1 MIWRSIVSTMVLF
14 VLSGCAPAPQ
24 PTYDIV
30 IYGGTSAGVTAAIQG
45 AKMGKQVVLIEP
57 GNHLGGL
64 TSGGLGATDIG
75 NKAAIGGLARDFYR
89 RVKIHYDQDDAWRQQ
104 TRDSYESRRQLAG
117 EDTMWT
123 FEPHVAEQILREMLN
138 ENGVEVLFR
147 QRLDRE
153 RGITKKGTRIIE
165 IRTQDGNRFDGHMF
179 IDATYEGDLLALA
192 GVSYVVGREA
202 NSKYDET
209 LNGVQTANAVYH
221 QFRFPVDPYREPG
234 DPSSGLLP
242 YVHDGVPG
250 DEGSGDNRVQ
260 AYNFRLCLTDA
271 VENQIPFPKP
281 EGYDPINYELL
292 FRNFEAGE
300 DRIPWIN
307 TPMPNRKTDIN
318 NYGAFSSDY
327 IGMNYDYPEMDY
339 ASREELIEAHRNYQM
354 GLMWALA
361 NEPRVPDA
369 IRNEVARWG
378 LTKDEFPD
386 NGGWPHQIYVREARR
401 MVGEYIMTQ
410 HHCQG
415 REVAPNPIGMAAY
428 TMDSHNVQRY
438 VSEGKVLNEGDVQVG
453 GFPPYPIDYGTI
465 IPRAEECSNLL
476 VPVCLSS
483 SHIAFGSIRM
493 EPVFM
498 VLGQSAATAA
508 CQAIDAGSSIQ
519 EIDRVKLGRTLEEQD
534 QVLSWEETAP

>member
-1 MIWRSIVSTMVLF
+1 MLALM
-14 VLSGCAPAPQ
+14 VLSGCAPQ

-30 IYGGTSAGVTAAIQG
+30 IYGGTSAGVTAAIQA
-45 AKMGKQVVLIEP
+45 AKMGKTVVLIEP
-57 GNHLGGL
+57 GEHLGGL

-89 RVKIHYDQDDAWRQQ
+89 RVKLHYDQDDAWRQQ
-104 TRDSYESRRQLAG
+104 TRDSYESRRQQTG

-147 QRLDRE
+147 QRLNRDG
-153 RGITKKGTRIIE
+153 GITKEGTRIIE
-165 IRTQDGNRFDGHMF
+165 IWTQDGNRFDGRMF

-192 GVSYVVGREA
+192 GVSFVVGREA
-202 NSKYDET
+202 NSDYDET

-234 DPSSGLLP
+234 DSASGLLP
-242 YVHDGVPG
+242 HVHDGVPG
-250 DEGSGDNRVQ
+250 DEGSGDKRVQ

-281 EGYDPINYELL
+281 AGYDPMDYELL

-327 IGMNYDYPEMDY
+327 IGMNYDYPEADY
-339 ASREELIEAHRNYQM
+339 ASREEMIEAHRDYQM

-378 LTKDEFPD
+378 LAKDEFPD

-401 MVGEYIMTQ
+401 MVADFLRRQGLRGDRGRQGHRCLQALVSDHGRGSRGRLARRWRSAIRLPGESRSPLWT
-410 HHCQG
+410 G
-415 REVAPNPIGMAAY
+415 
-428 TMDSHNVQRY
+428 
-438 VSEGKVLNEGDVQVG
+438 
-453 GFPPYPIDYGTI
+453 
-465 IPRAEECSNLL
+465 IPRRGTPC
-476 VPVCLSS
+476 
-483 SHIAFGSIRM
+483 G
-493 EPVFM
+493 
-498 VLGQSAATAA
+498 
-508 CQAIDAGSSIQ
+508 
-519 EIDRVKLGRTLEEQD
+519 RV
-534 QVLSWEETAP
+534 